1 MDKTML
7 VTRPRYDDAT
17 EYLFY
22 YASLII
28 EEAENK
34 NIKVIDL
41 KRPRLTKEI
50 ASEIIM
56 EKCPRFLFFN
66 AHGDDDAIY
75 GDKIDGQEEPLIKE
89 GINHKL
95 LDSKIVYA
103 RACSSA
109 ISLGKSCSN
118 GCFIGYNVLF
128 SFFIDQRWSAK
139 PANDKTANL
148 FLEPSNLIA
157 SSLVRGFVVKE
168 AVEKSSK
175 MTKKNILELLKKDSE
190 PGASASAMLLWNNL
204 EGLEV
209 IGDDSMRI

>member
-7 VTRPRYDDAT
+7 ITRPRYDDAT

-22 YASLII
+22 YASFII

-109 ISLGKSCSN
+109 ISLGK
-118 GCFIGYNVLF
+118 YNVLF

-204 EGLEV
+204 EGLEI